1 MNTYIK
7 QDFALDSQV
16 KQELQKTRFRTVF
29 HKDKVKKE
37 KQKGKTKEF
46 IAKLSKG
53 LMLPIAMLP
62 IAGIFLGVGSA
73 IIANANGNEGLT
85 IFGNFLSV
93 PGNAVFGALPLLFA
107 IAIAIAFT
115 GDAGP
120 AALACFIGFLV
131 FSALQAALAT
141 PVTYMDQYGT
151 TQTVGYNLLFY
162 GPGSMGSISP
172 TADNFKMTGFD
183 AAANVA
189 TYSQDGTVAAGL
201 PSSLFGQVIGINQLQ
216 SSVFGGFLVGFL
228 VAFLYNRYKN
238 IKLHPII
245 GFFNGV
251 RFVPIVTFV
260 AMFPVT
266 ILFLMLWPLIGILLA
281 LIGQGLGS
289 AVGVNSFIF
298 GYIERALVPF
308 GLHHAF
314 YSPLWYTSAGGSI
327 DLTKSAIIWFDGKA
341 YAVLPSQTTNG
352 VQTWNQLVQSL
363 TGASTGTADN
373 PGTVAG
379 DQTMWAF
386 INRNLLGR
394 SVWLSEINVSN
405 YDAVSGIYEIPSLTI
420 TNEPIS
426 HQLTWTDLTSGQAAI
441 ENAKGAN
448 GFQGVN
454 VGQYLQGKYVFMI
467 MGLPFA
473 AFAMVMAAPKE
484 NRKLAMSICMSAG
497 FTSFLTGIT
506 EPIEYTFLFLAPW
519 LFWGVHAFFCALAF
533 GLMNWIGLITMAAG
547 APGLA
552 PHIGMSFSGG
562 LIDWIVYGAIQI
574 QFGSNA
580 WWSFIF
586 GLAYAPIYYFLFY
599 YLIKRFNIQTP
610 GRGENVR
617 LFTKED
623 YKNKQAGAQ
632 QSSNSNL
639 NNDLVLALKVV
650 KAYGGF
656 ENIKNVDACITK
668 LRIQVNNQSIV
679 DTKKLMELGARGTI
693 KPSPQSV
700 YAVFGPEADIIK
712 GNIKTL
718 MSNLESNP
726 SLKND
731 YNKVMDGDSSTSKS
745 IPEPKSSP
753 LVSEPVKKESE
764 KSKVSPTENKPDTD
778 LSEEKIV
785 INSPFTGQIVSLT
798 RVPDDTFSQNMM
810 GVGIAIVPSTGRMYS
825 PISGK
830 VSLVFDTKH
839 AYTFQSEKGTQV
851 MVHIGI
857 DSINLKDKKG
867 KTLHPFESR
876 VKTGDPVN
884 AGEWVA
890 TVNLGDLKFAK
901 SNKTPIIVLNETL
914 QGREI
919 KILKKSGEVQ
929 KGTPLFEILP
939 KKN

>member
-1 MNTYIK
+1 MKTYIK
-7 QDFALDSQV
+7 QDFALDSKV
-16 KQELQKTRFRTVF
+16 KQNLIKTRFVSVF

-73 IIANANGNEGLT
+73 IIANANNDAGLE

-141 PVTYMDQYGT
+141 PVTYTDQYGT
-151 TQTVGYNLLFY
+151 TQTLGYNLLFY
-162 GPGSMGSISP
+162 GPHSMGSISP
-172 TADNFKMTGFD
+172 SAD
-183 AAANVA
+183 
-189 TYSQDGTVAAGL
+189 TYELAGLDNNIPSYVPSGEVNAGL

-245 GFFNGV
+245 GFFNGI
-251 RFVPIVTFV
+251 RFVPIITFV

-266 ILFLMLWPLIGILLA
+266 ILFLMIWPLIGILLA

-289 AVGVNSFIF
+289 AVGINSFIF
-298 GYIERALVPF
+298 GYVERALVPF

-327 DLTKSAIIWFDGKA
+327 DLTKDAIIWFDGKA
-341 YAVLPSQTTNG
+341 YAVLTSENG
-352 VQTWNQLVQSL
+352 NSIQNWNQVVNNL
-363 TGASTGTADN
+363 TGATVGTADN
-373 PGTVAG
+373 PGSVAG

-394 SVWLSEINVSN
+394 SVWLAEVSHGN
-405 YDAVSGIYEIPSLTI
+405 YDAVSGIYENPKIESNYNPFV
-420 TNEPIS
+420 

-441 ENAKGAN
+441 PNAKGAN

-473 AFAMVMAAPKE
+473 ALAMVMAAPKE

-519 LFWGVHAFFCALAF
+519 LFWGVHALFCALAF
-533 GLMNWIGLITMAAG
+533 GLMNWIGLIAIATG
-547 APGLA
+547 NSWLA

-574 QFGSNA
+574 NFGSNA
-580 WWSFIF
+580 WWSFVF

-610 GRGENVR
+610 GRGENVK

-623 YKNKQAGAQ
+623 YKNKQAGANAG
-632 QSSNSNL
+632 NSNI
-639 NNDLVLALKVV
+639 NSDLVLALKVV

-668 LRIQVNNQSIV
+668 LRIQVANQSIV

-718 MSNLESNP
+718 MSNLESDP

-731 YNKVMDGDSSTSKS
+731 YNKIMNDNSTSSAISEPKKDLN
-745 IPEPKSSP
+745 EPKSVPS
-753 LVSEPVKKESE
+753 L
-764 KSKVSPTENKPDTD
+764 NKPNTN

-785 INSPFTGQIVSLT
+785 IHSPFTGQIVNLS
-798 RVPDDTFSQNMM
+798 RVPDETFSKNMM
-810 GVGIAIVPSTGRMYS
+810 GVGIAIIPATGRMYS

-839 AYTFQSEKGTQV
+839 AYTFESEKGTQV
-851 MVHIGI
+851 LVHIGI

-867 KTLHPFESR
+867 KSLHVFDSR
-876 VKTGDPVN
+876 VRTGSKIN

-890 TVNLGDLKFAK
+890 SVNLENLKLAK
-901 SNKTPIIVLNETL
+901 STKTPIIVLNETL
-914 QGREI
+914 EGREI
-919 KILKKSGEVQ
+919 KILKKSGQVN